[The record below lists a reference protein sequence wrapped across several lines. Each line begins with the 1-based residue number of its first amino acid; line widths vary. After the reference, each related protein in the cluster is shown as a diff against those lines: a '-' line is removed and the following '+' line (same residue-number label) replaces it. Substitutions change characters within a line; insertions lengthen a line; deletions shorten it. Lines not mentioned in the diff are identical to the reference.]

1 MYNGYGNG
9 NGDNNYRSGSSRS
22 SYSSGGIH
30 VGGFHI
36 KPLYLYIAGAA
47 VFLLVMY
54 LLVRFLNAGLVM
66 HFSVV
71 AGALLLLANV
81 RELMGNS
88 YSRHQ
93 NTALLNVMIGAALVC
108 AWMSQILGVLFWVP
122 AVALLA
128 IAAPLA
134 WSRAAVYQTY
144 MRTAR
149 GAFDRLRS
157 MAGSRRV

>member
-9 NGDNNYRSGSSRS
+9 NGDNDYRSRS
-22 SYSSGGIH
+22 STYSSGGGGIH

-47 VFLLVMY
+47 VFLLAMF

-66 HFSVV
+66 HFGVV

-81 RELMGNS
+81 RELIGRS
-88 YSRHQ
+88 YSQHQ
-93 NTALLNVMIGAALVC
+93 NTALLNVLIGAALVC

-122 AVALLA
+122 AIVLLA
-128 IAAPLA
+128 ISAPLA

>member
-1 MYNGYGNG
+1 MHNGYGNG
-9 NGDNNYRSGSSRS
+9 NGDNNYRSGGS

-47 VFLLVMY
+47 VFLLAMY

-81 RELMGNS
+81 RELIGRS

-93 NTALLNVMIGAALVC
+93 NTALLNVLIGAALVC

-122 AVALLA
+122 ALALLA
-128 IAAPLA
+128 ISAPLA

-144 MRTAR
+144 MQTAR